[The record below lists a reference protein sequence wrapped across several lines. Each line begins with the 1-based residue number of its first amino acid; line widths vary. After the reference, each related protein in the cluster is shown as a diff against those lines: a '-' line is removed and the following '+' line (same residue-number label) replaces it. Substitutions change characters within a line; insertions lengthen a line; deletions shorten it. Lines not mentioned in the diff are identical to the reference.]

1 MESDEPDEMPTESVF
16 SCRSVH
22 YSLSA
27 WRRAGEGD
35 VFLQVRLSL
44 PFPSLSRVL
53 SLGATTASRV
63 PSVRSSL
70 EPDTSMMTPVESSLP
85 RYSNPPPSDYR
96 NPLLSQEQG
105 SIALSTFPG
114 DQQKAT
120 FCQWLIESEDEWA
133 TFDLSFDSLDMV

>member
-1 MESDEPDEMPTESVF
+1 M
-16 SCRSVH
+16 
-22 YSLSA
+22 
-27 WRRAGEGD
+27 
-35 VFLQVRLSL
+35 FLQVRLSL
-44 PFPSLSRVL
+44 PFPSLPLSRLL

-85 RYSNPPPSDYR
+85 RYTTPSQTTVT
-96 NPLLSQEQG
+96 LSLSQEQG